1 MQEMTKENKM
11 AVMPIPRLLF
21 SMSLPAMFSMMIQAC
36 YNIVDSIFVSRLGE
50 DALTS
55 VTLVFPIQLLLIS
68 VAVGTGVGLSSLISR
83 RLGQQRYEEADS
95 AASHGIF
102 LSFCSWLVFALFGLF
117 GSRLFIGAFTDDAYL
132 FSAGVQY
139 CTIVTVFSLFCFLQI
154 AAEKT
159 MQSTGN
165 MILPMIGNLIGAIS
179 NIVLDP
185 IMIFGLLGCPKMG
198 VAGAAIATVTGQL
211 LGMAFNLFFL
221 FFKKHQVNIHLRG
234 FRPNMNSIR
243 DIYSVGFPSI
253 AMQSIGSV
261 MNLGMNAILIGFSGA
276 AVAVFGIYFK
286 LQSFIFMPVFGLN
299 QGLMPIMGFN
309 FGARNR
315 KRLMHAFRLGLMTAA
330 AIMGI
335 GTLLFHLLAP
345 QLMMLFDASAE
356 MMSIGVPAL
365 RIISL
370 CFLPAAVGI
379 ICSTLFQA
387 TNHGF
392 LSLIV
397 SLLRQLIL
405 ILPLSWLLS
414 RFFGVQSVWF
424 AFPMAEVFSL
434 AASLIFFRKI
444 YSQQIVPLDQD
455 NPGQCA

>member
-1 MQEMTKENKM
+1 
-11 AVMPIPRLLF
+11 
-21 SMSLPAMFSMMIQAC
+21 
-36 YNIVDSIFVSRLGE
+36 
-50 DALTS
+50 
-55 VTLVFPIQLLLIS
+55 
-68 VAVGTGVGLSSLISR
+68 
-83 RLGQQRYEEADS
+83 
-95 AASHGIF
+95 
-102 LSFCSWLVFALFGLF
+102 
-117 GSRLFIGAFTDDAYL
+117 
-132 FSAGVQY
+132 
-139 CTIVTVFSLFCFLQI
+139 
-154 AAEKT
+154 
-159 MQSTGN
+159 
-165 MILPMIGNLIGAIS
+165 
-179 NIVLDP
+179 
-185 IMIFGLLGCPKMG
+185 MIFGLLGCPKMG